1 MKKKIFPRISPL
13 LLAGILLILLP
24 IFTLMTL
31 DRLERQKEFFSQ
43 RLIEKGTFL
52 IRTFEAGTRT
62 GLFTMRWGAKR
73 IQTMLYETSL
83 QPEVVY
89 LMIAAKDGRILAH
102 SDASLVG
109 QIFEDMPKTF
119 DMDEDITR
127 IFHRVRNLQTA
138 DQVFEVYK
146 RFVPVRSS
154 GYKGGMHRH
163 MRPKPLPEMGDEL
176 PKPLDHKGKED
187 WSQAYTGRMDETVSD
202 KTEHYIFAGLSM
214 EKEKAARIMMVRQT
228 IVRGVFFFILGCAG
242 IVALLAFQAYRGTK
256 ASLKQIKAFSD
267 NVIHHMP
274 SGLITFDAD
283 HGITSMNQAA
293 EQIFGNDRQ
302 RSFSQWFELMEE
314 IASSGQMISREM
326 VFELGDKK
334 TVLLDIT
341 ASPVMDDQNLISG
354 FLFLFKDLTQ
364 IKDLKM
370 KVETNKRLAAIGKLA
385 AGVAHEIRNPLSSIK
400 GFATYF
406 GKRYPDNETDRQT
419 ARIMV
424 NEVDRINTSVTQLL
438 EFAKPMALEKKQ
450 VDIQQMIHHSL
461 KLVQYDMDQKQIESS
476 VVIDTQKTSVYT
488 DEGRMNQV
496 LLNLYINA
504 IQAMESGGKL
514 SVRVSDARQENWIK
528 IQVEDNGCGMD
539 PETRDLIFDPYFT
552 TRSSGTGLGLAI
564 VYRIIENLSGQI
576 HVKSTVGQ
584 GSCFTISLPA
594 A

>member
-1 MKKKIFPRISPL
+1 I
-13 LLAGILLILLP
+13 
-24 IFTLMTL
+24 
-31 DRLERQKEFFSQ
+31 
-43 RLIEKGTFL
+43 
-52 IRTFEAGTRT
+52 
-62 GLFTMRWGAKR
+62 
-73 IQTMLYETSL
+73 
-83 QPEVVY
+83 
-89 LMIAAKDGRILAH
+89 
-102 SDASLVG
+102 
-109 QIFEDMPKTF
+109 
-119 DMDEDITR
+119 
-127 IFHRVRNLQTA
+127 
-138 DQVFEVYK
+138 
-146 RFVPVRSS
+146 
-154 GYKGGMHRH
+154 
-163 MRPKPLPEMGDEL
+163 
-176 PKPLDHKGKED
+176 
-187 WSQAYTGRMDETVSD
+187 
-202 KTEHYIFAGLSM
+202 
-214 EKEKAARIMMVRQT
+214 
-228 IVRGVFFFILGCAG
+228 
-242 IVALLAFQAYRGTK
+242 
-256 ASLKQIKAFSD
+256 
-267 NVIHHMP
+267 
-274 SGLITFDAD
+274 
-283 HGITSMNQAA
+283 
-293 EQIFGNDRQ
+293 
-302 RSFSQWFELMEE
+302 
-314 IASSGQMISREM
+314 
-326 VFELGDKK
+326 
-334 TVLLDIT
+334 
-341 ASPVMDDQNLISG
+341 
-354 FLFLFKDLTQ
+354 
-364 IKDLKM
+364 
-370 KVETNKRLAAIGKLA
+370 
-385 AGVAHEIRNPLSSIK
+385 LSSIK